1 MKLKVII
8 IFLNFCRTDDG
19 KFGQFIAEMLVVV
32 DKEEYEAK
40 AEESMSVEK
49 ALKDTARGGNIGG
62 LKIDPQ
68 SLTMRAP
75 GT

>member
-1 MKLKVII
+1 MKSNLNYLT
-8 IFLNFCRTDDG
+8 IFFCRTDDG

>member
-1 MKLKVII
+1 MIH
-8 IFLNFCRTDDG
+8 RTDDG

-32 DKEEYEAK
+32 DKVEYEAK
-40 AEESMSVEK
+40 VEDSMSVEK
-49 ALKDTARGGNIGG
+49 ALKDTANGGKIGS

>member
-1 MKLKVII
+1 
-8 IFLNFCRTDDG
+8 
-19 KFGQFIAEMLVVV
+19 MLVVV

-40 AEESMSVEK
+40 AEDSMSVEK